1 MEITIGIKNV
11 ARELSLEI
19 SEDGDAVVA
28 SINEA
33 LAKAAGGT
41 DGADGAVLDLT
52 DTKGRRVVVPIAA
65 LGYVEIG
72 ADEPRR
78 VGFGTL

>member
-33 LAKAAGGT
+33 LAKAAGG
-41 DGADGAVLDLT
+41 ADGAVLDLT
-52 DTKGRRVVVPIAA
+52 DTKGRRVVVPVAA

>member
-33 LAKAAGGT
+33 LAKSADGT
-41 DGADGAVLDLT
+41 DGAVLDLT
-52 DTKGRRVVVPIAA
+52 DTKGRRVVVPVAA

>member
-11 ARELSLEI
+11 ARELSLEV

-28 SINEA
+28 AINA
-33 LAKAAGGT
+33 AIAKAADGENGG
-41 DGADGAVLDLT
+41 VLDLT
-52 DTKGRRVVVPIAA
+52 DTKGRRVVVPVAA